1 MFMRA
6 HRYLLIVCLVILT
19 TVSISYAKPKIND
32 YDVFLEAE
40 DADALDGFG
49 IHASSRAAECSGSTQ
64 IS

>member
-40 DADALDGFG
+40 DADALDG
-49 IHASSRAAECSGSTQ
+49 ALTP
-64 IS
+64 